1 MIFKEFKN
9 NKKICNIYM
18 IVYYCEYCD
27 YYAKQKSH
35 YQKHILSKKHKCLKD
50 ESTKVNNGQQKVNI
64 KSTFFHVKK
73 STIVNTKSTQNFE
86 HEKIQ
91 KNPEILGKKTE
102 NFGKNGEILEKNG
115 EILENFGKNGEI
127 LEKNE
132 EILENSEFQKNLEKT
147 ENLNFENFS
156 NSDDFFQN
164 FKKVLKNSEN
174 HEILTNFNDSKNF
187 CCKYCE
193 KRFTTKQ
200 SMYRHI
206 KYTCKKNKDEDIKEF
221 ARLLNEKDSQI
232 ENMQKQIDR
241 LSKKLQIRD
250 INNNVFTQNNIT
262 QNNTIIN
269 NIQLYDYNKPDLSH
283 LTYTD
288 YKKAINENNHCVPAL
303 VKMIH
308 FNKEKPENMNI
319 YIPYMKDKYIYIVK
333 NGVWVIK
340 EIKDILPSF
349 YEDNFMILQE
359 WFIQHKDEINKQ
371 LNKQFTR
378 LENQFQDENIKNKL
392 LATLK
397 EILYN
402 QRELPKVNRNLIEN
416 DD

>member
-1 MIFKEFKN
+1 
-9 NKKICNIYM
+9 M
-18 IVYYCEYCD
+18 IVYYCEYCE

-35 YQKHILSKKHKCLKD
+35 YQKHILSKKHKCLKN
-50 ESTKVNNGQQKVNI
+50 ESTKVNVGQQKVNK

-73 STIVNTKSTQNFE
+73 STLVNTKSTQNFE
-86 HEKIQ
+86 PEIFE
-91 KNPEILGKKTE
+91 KNPEKMEKKT
-102 NFGKNGEILEKNG
+102 EILEKNCQN
-115 EILENFGKNGEI
+115 LEKIDKN
-127 LEKNE
+127 LEKIDKNCDFLGKNE
-132 EILENSEFQKNLEKT
+132 ENFENSEFEKNPEKN
-147 ENLNFENFS
+147 EKINFENFP
-156 NSDDFFQN
+156 NSDVFLQN
-164 FKKVLKNSEN
+164 FQKVLKNSEN
-174 HEILTNFNDSKNF
+174 NQILDNFNSSKNF

-206 KYTCKKNKDEDIKEF
+206 KYTCKKNNDEDIKEF

-250 INNNVFTQNNIT
+250 INNNIFTQNNIT

-269 NIQLYDYNKPDLSH
+269 NIQLFDYNKPDLSH
-283 LTYTD
+283 LTSTD
-288 YKKAINENNHCVPAL
+288 YKKVINENNHCVPAL

-349 YEDNFMILQE
+349 YEDNYMILQD
-359 WFIQHKDEINKQ
+359 WFIQHKDEISKQ

-378 LENQFQDENIKNKL
+378 FETQIQDENVKNKL

-402 QRELPKVNRNLIEN
+402 QRELPKLNRNLIEN
-416 DD
+416 ED